1 VQATHAAAT
10 PQTMRQAPLPEAQ
23 MRQLSAQAQQQVP
36 LQRET
41 RDTVKTAPTVKSLV
55 ALQREKCTMEKDSQG
70 YFIKFFCT
78 ALQPGEATA
87 YFRASGTESD
97 RSNFPVLQAE
107 QVSTQRFEAGNSL
120 SYRLF
125 LCTNL
130 DKGFEGFE
138 DEEEKYQL
146 VLDLQVSSNESQV
159 ITAQRSIFKF
169 TEEGTPQVVKQLVQ
183 CGSIVRCL
191 DALYGTLPNP
201 RHTNGTPGGTAGSAD
216 EGGDCVICL
225 CKPREVVILHCRHVC
240 LCMSCAKVT
249 SSTWSFQCPVCRGRV
264 AAMVGLEETAD
275 GA

>member
-1 VQATHAAAT
+1 MQQLRAQVQ
-10 PQTMRQAPLPEAQ
+10 QQAP
-23 MRQLSAQAQQQVP
+23 V
-36 LQRET
+36 QRET
-41 RDTVKTAPTVKSLV
+41 RETVKTAPIVKSLV

-70 YFIKFFCT
+70 CFLKFFCS

-87 YFRASGTESD
+87 YFRASGTDSD
-97 RSNFPVLQAE
+97 GSSFPVPQAE
-107 QVSTQRFEAGNSL
+107 QVSTQRFEAGNSQPC
-120 SYRLF
+120 RLF
-125 LCTNL
+125 LCTDL
-130 DKGFEGFE
+130 DNGLEGFE

-146 VLDLQVSSNESQV
+146 VLDLQVTSNESQV

-169 TEEGTPQVVKQLVQ
+169 TEGSPQIVKQLVK
-183 CGSIVRCL
+183 CGPIVRCL

-201 RHTNGTPGGTAGSAD
+201 RRTNDTAGGTAASGAD

-264 AAMVGLEETAD
+264 AAMVGLEELAD

>member
-1 VQATHAAAT
+1 MH
-10 PQTMRQAPLPEAQ
+10 
-23 MRQLSAQAQQQVP
+23 QLRAQAQQQAP
-36 LQRET
+36 AQQQQPRESS
-41 RDTVKTAPTVKSLV
+41 VKTAPIVKSLV

-70 YFIKFFCT
+70 CFIKFFCS
-78 ALQPGEATA
+78 ALAPGEATA
-87 YFRASGTESD
+87 YFRASGTDSD
-97 RSNFPVLQAE
+97 GSNFPVPQAE
-107 QVSTQRFEAGNSL
+107 QVSTLRFEAGNSQ
-120 SYRLF
+120 SCRLF
-125 LCTNL
+125 LCSNL
-130 DKGFEGFE
+130 DKGLEGFE

-146 VLDLQVSSNESQV
+146 VLDLQVVTTQDPSSGHV

-169 TEEGTPQVVKQLVQ
+169 TEDGTPQVVKQLVQ

-201 RHTNGTPGGTAGSAD
+201 KHTNATPGANPGSAD

-264 AAMVGLEETAD
+264 AAMVGLEEVAD
-275 GA
+275 GT

>member
-1 VQATHAAAT
+1 MNQLAA
-10 PQTMRQAPLPEAQ
+10 R
-23 MRQLSAQAQQQVP
+23 AQQQASHAT
-36 LQRET
+36 QS
-41 RDTVKTAPTVKSLV
+41 RDTVKTAPIVKSFV
-55 ALQREKCTMEKDSQG
+55 ALQREKCSMEKDSQG
-70 YFIKFFCT
+70 CFIKFFCS

-87 YFRASGTESD
+87 YFRASGTDSD
-97 RSNFPVLQAE
+97 GSSFPVPQAE
-107 QVSTQRFEAGNSL
+107 QVSTQRFEAGNSQ
-120 SYRLF
+120 SCRLF
-125 LCTNL
+125 LCANL
-130 DKGFEGFE
+130 DKGLEGFE

-183 CGSIVRCL
+183 CGPIVRCL

-201 RHTNGTPGGTAGSAD
+201 SRGNTTPGGTTGSAD

-240 LCMSCAKVT
+240 LCKGCAEVT

-264 AAMVGLEETAD
+264 AAMVGIEGLAD
-275 GA
+275 ST